1 MPRVGACRYLCGRM
15 WHRLAEFMLKYR
27 VAVLL
32 TLILTT
38 GIMGYFASKVRMSY
52 EMASAIPENN
62 PKYKDYAAFK
72 KMFGEDG
79 TMLVIGFD
87 QKNAFTDSFF
97 TAWQQWQTELKAV
110 PGVESILGV
119 PTAIHLVKQV
129 AQDSTGQERLMPVTV
144 FTDSLALDSAK
155 ATFFNLPFYRG
166 LLYNPSTN
174 SYLTAV
180 YLNKTMLFSKQR
192 VALVKNIVAVTE
204 KFSAKTGV
212 EMHYS
217 GLPYI
222 RTQFAESVKY
232 EMNLILA
239 ASLLLTAVILL
250 LFFRSLSAV
259 FFSMLIIGA
268 GVVWAMGFL
277 GLFDYKITIL
287 SALIAPLIVVIGV
300 PNCIYFLNKYHTQYL
315 IYKQRDLAL
324 RGMVGRMGIVTLFT
338 NLTAAIGF
346 GVFYFTESKVLKEF
360 GLVSGLSIT
369 AVFFLSLF
377 AIPVIFSYL
386 PAPKERHM
394 RYLESKSL
402 SAWLQ
407 RFEGWVMNHSKW
419 IYIFWGALLVVSVWG
434 MLRLKSEGH
443 VVDDLPKDDKLY
455 TDLKYFES
463 NFKGVIPLEIVV
475 DTRKKSGA
483 TSLGTIKKIDELADV
498 LQQYPALSK
507 PLSMVEAIKFA
518 RQAYYDGDS
527 NSYAVPNGFDVAFLL
542 PYLKMKAE
550 PGSNTTMSRLV
561 SSFTDS
567 TRRYVRISVNMADVG
582 SAVLPSL
589 LDSIQQQANGI
600 FDTSRYTLTYTGTGV
615 VFLEGSKF
623 IINSLVDSLLLALL
637 MIIACMAFLFRN
649 TRIVIISIITNTIP
663 LVITAGV
670 MGHAHIPLKPSTVL
684 VFSIALGIAIDVTIR
699 FLVNYKQ
706 DLPVYH
712 YHVADTVKATIRET
726 GLSIIYT
733 SLILTAGFVVFLVSQ
748 FDGTKALGYLTALT
762 LFLAMMTNLTI
773 LPALLRHFDKQ
784 QKKED

>member
-1 MPRVGACRYLCGRM
+1 MPRVGACRYLCARM

-32 TLILTT
+32 TLILST
-38 GIMGYFASKVRMSY
+38 GVMGYFASKVRMSY
-52 EMASAIPENN
+52 EMASAIPEDN
-62 PKYKDYAAFK
+62 PKYKEYAAFK

-97 TAWQQWQTELKAV
+97 TAWQQWQTELKAIK
-110 PGVESILGV
+110 GVESILGV

-129 AQDSTGQERLMPVTV
+129 GQDSTGQERLVPVPV
-144 FTDSLALDSAK
+144 FDKGIALDSAQQ
-155 ATFFNLPFYRG
+155 TFFNLPFYRG

-192 VALVKNIVAVTE
+192 VQLVKDIVAVTDR
-204 KFSAKTGV
+204 FGTKTGL
-212 EMHYS
+212 EIHYS
-217 GLPYI
+217 GLPFI
-222 RTQFAESVKY
+222 RTQFAESVKH
-232 EMNLILA
+232 EMNLILGM
-239 ASLLLTAVILL
+239 SLLLTALILL
-250 LFFRSLSAV
+250 LFFRSGSAV

-277 GLFDYKITIL
+277 GLFEYKITIL

-300 PNCIYFLNKYHTQYL
+300 PNCIYFLNKYHTQYI
-315 IYKQRDLAL
+315 IYQQRDLAL

-369 AVFFLSLF
+369 AVFFISLF

-394 RYLESKSL
+394 KYLENKSL
-402 SAWLQ
+402 SGLLQ

-483 TSLGTIKKIDELADV
+483 TSLGTIKKLDELADV

-542 PYLKMKAE
+542 PYLKMKAT
-550 PGSNTTMSRLV
+550 PGSNSTMSRLV
-561 SSFTDS
+561 NSFTDS
-567 TRRYVRISVNMADVG
+567 SRRYVRMSVNMADVG

-649 TRIVIISIITNTIP
+649 SRIVIISIITNTIP

-712 YHVADTVKATIRET
+712 YNVAETVKATIRET

-784 QKKED
+784 KKKEE

>member
-1 MPRVGACRYLCGRM
+1 
-15 WHRLAEFMLKYR
+15 
-27 VAVLL
+27 
-32 TLILTT
+32 
-38 GIMGYFASKVRMSY
+38 
-52 EMASAIPENN
+52 
-62 PKYKDYAAFK
+62 
-72 KMFGEDG
+72 
-79 TMLVIGFD
+79 
-87 QKNAFTDSFF
+87 
-97 TAWQQWQTELKAV
+97 
-110 PGVESILGV
+110 
-119 PTAIHLVKQV
+119 
-129 AQDSTGQERLMPVTV
+129 
-144 FTDSLALDSAK
+144 
-155 ATFFNLPFYRG
+155 
-166 LLYNPSTN
+166 YNPETN
-174 SYLTAV
+174 AYLTAV

-204 KFSAKTGV
+204 KFATKTGV
-212 EMHYS
+212 EIHYS

-222 RTQFAESVKY
+222 RTQFAESVKR
-232 EMNLILA
+232 EMNLILT
-239 ASLLLTAVILL
+239 ASLVLTALILL
-250 LFFRSLSAV
+250 LFFRSFSAV

-268 GVVWAMGFL
+268 GVVWAMGFI
-277 GLFDYKITIL
+277 GLFEYKITIL
-287 SALIAPLIVVIGV
+287 TALIAPLIVVIGV

-315 IYKQRDLAL
+315 IYKERDLAL

-386 PAPKERHM
+386 SAPKERHM
-394 RYLESKSL
+394 QYLESKQL

-407 RFEGWVMNHSKW
+407 RFEVWVMHHSKL
-419 IYIFWGALLVVSVWG
+419 IYAFWGILLLVSIWG

-463 NFKGVIPLEIVV
+463 NFHGVIPLEIVI
-475 DTRKKSGA
+475 DTKKKSGA
-483 TSLGTIKKIDELADV
+483 TSLGTIKKLDELADV
-498 LQQYPALSK
+498 LKAYPEFSK

-527 NSYAVPNGFDVAFLL
+527 NSYAVPTGFDIAFLL
-542 PYLKMKAE
+542 PYLKMKAA

-567 TRRYVRISVNMADVG
+567 SRRYVRMSVNMADVG
-582 SAVLPSL
+582 SAVLPGM
-589 LDSIQQQANGI
+589 LDSIKQQANGI

-623 IINSLVDSLLLALL
+623 IINSLVDSIVLALL

-649 TRIVIISIITNTIP
+649 TRIVIISILTNMIP

-670 MGHAHIPLKPSTVL
+670 MGHTHIPLKPSTVL

-712 YHVADTVKATIRET
+712 YNIADTVKATIRET

-773 LPALLRHFDKQ
+773 LPALLIHFDKQ
-784 QKKED
+784 KKKD

>member
-1 MPRVGACRYLCGRM
+1 
-15 WHRLAEFMLKYR
+15 
-27 VAVLL
+27 
-32 TLILTT
+32 
-38 GIMGYFASKVRMSY
+38 MGYYASTVQMSY
-52 EMASAIPENN
+52 EMASAIPVNN
-62 PKYKDYAAFK
+62 PKYKEYAAFK

-87 QKNAFTDSFF
+87 QKHAFSDSFF
-97 TAWQQWQTELKAV
+97 TAWQAWQKELKAIE
-110 PGVESILGV
+110 GVESILGA
-119 PTAIHLVKQV
+119 PTAVHLVKQV
-129 AQDSTGQERLMPVTV
+129 SADSSGQERLVPVPV
-144 FTDSLALDSAK
+144 FDSMVNLDSA
-155 ATFFNLPFYRG
+155 ANTFFNLPFYKG
-166 LLYNPSTN
+166 LLYNPESHA
-174 SYLTAV
+174 YLTAV

-192 VALVKNIVAVTE
+192 VALVKNIVSVTE
-204 KFSAKTGV
+204 KFGAKTGV
-212 EMHYS
+212 ELHYS

-222 RTQFAESVKY
+222 RTQFAESVKH
-232 EMNLILA
+232 EMNLILT
-239 ASLLLTAVILL
+239 ASFVLTALILL
-250 LFFRSLSAV
+250 LFFRSFSAV

-268 GVVWAMGFL
+268 GVVWAMGFI
-277 GLFDYKITIL
+277 GIFNYKITIL
-287 SALIAPLIVVIGV
+287 TALIAPLIVVIGV
-300 PNCIYFLNKYHTQYL
+300 PNCIYFLNKYHTQFL
-315 IYKQRDLAL
+315 IYKDRDLAL

-369 AVFFLSLF
+369 AVFFISLF

-386 PAPKERHM
+386 SAPKERHM
-394 RYLESKSL
+394 HYLESKQL
-402 SAWLQ
+402 SVWLQ
-407 RFEGWVMNHSKW
+407 RFEVWVMHHSKF
-419 IYIFWGALLVVSVWG
+419 IYAFWGLLLVLSVWG

-463 NFKGVIPLEIVV
+463 NFHGVIPLEIVI
-475 DTRKKSGA
+475 DTKKKSGA
-483 TSLGTIKKIDELADV
+483 TTLGTIKKLDELADV
-498 LQQYPALSK
+498 LKTYPEFSK

-527 NSYAVPNGFDVAFLL
+527 NSYAVPTGFDIAFLL
-542 PYLKMKAE
+542 PYLKMKAT

-567 TRRYVRISVNMADVG
+567 SRRYVRMSVNMADVG
-582 SAVLPSL
+582 SAVLPGM
-589 LDSIQQQANGI
+589 LDSIKQQANAI
-600 FDTSRYTLTYTGTGV
+600 FDTSKYTLTYTGTGV

-623 IINSLVDSLLLALL
+623 IINSLVDSIVLALL

-649 TRIVIISIITNTIP
+649 TRIVIISILTNMIP

-712 YHVADTVKATIRET
+712 YNIAETVKATIRET

-773 LPALLRHFDKQ
+773 LPALLIHFDKQ
-784 QKKED
+784 KKKD

>member
-1 MPRVGACRYLCGRM
+1 M

-32 TLILTT
+32 TLILST
-38 GIMGYFASKVRMSY
+38 GVMGYFATKVRMSY
-52 EMASAIPENN
+52 EMASAIPEDN
-62 PKYKDYAAFK
+62 PKYKEYAAFK

-97 TAWQQWQTELKAV
+97 TAWQQWQTELKAIQ
-110 PGVESILGV
+110 GVESILGV

-129 AQDSTGQERLMPVTV
+129 GQDSTGQERLVPVPV
-144 FTDSLALDSAK
+144 FDKGIALDSAK
-155 ATFFNLPFYRG
+155 QTFFNLPFYRG

-192 VALVKNIVAVTE
+192 VQLVKDIVAVTDR
-204 KFSAKTGV
+204 FGTKTGL
-212 EMHYS
+212 EIHYS
-217 GLPYI
+217 GLPFI
-222 RTQFAESVKY
+222 RTQFAESVKH
-232 EMNLILA
+232 EMNLILGM
-239 ASLLLTAVILL
+239 SLLLTALILL
-250 LFFRSLSAV
+250 LFFRSGSAV

-277 GLFDYKITIL
+277 GLFEYKITIL

-300 PNCIYFLNKYHTQYL
+300 PNCIYFLNKYHTQYI
-315 IYKQRDLAL
+315 IYQKRDLAL

-394 RYLESKSL
+394 KYLENKSL
-402 SAWLQ
+402 SVWLQ

-443 VVDDLPKDDKLY
+443 VVDDLPKNDKLY
-455 TDLKYFES
+455 TDLNYFES

-483 TSLGTIKKIDELADV
+483 TSLGTIKKLDELADV

-550 PGSNTTMSRLV
+550 PGSNSTMGRLV
-561 SSFTDS
+561 NSFTDS
-567 TRRYVRISVNMADVG
+567 SRRYVRMSVNMADVG

-649 TRIVIISIITNTIP
+649 SRIVIISIITNTIP

-712 YHVADTVKATIRET
+712 YNVAETVKATIRET

-784 QKKED
+784 KKKEKK